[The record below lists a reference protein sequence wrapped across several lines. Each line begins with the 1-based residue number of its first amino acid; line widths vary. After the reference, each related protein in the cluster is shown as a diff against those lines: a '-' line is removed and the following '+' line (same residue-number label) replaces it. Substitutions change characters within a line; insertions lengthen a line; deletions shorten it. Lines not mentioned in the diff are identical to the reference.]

1 MNAFL
6 PTGYYGKGAGISKL
20 VNDET
25 IHHFKAKKIFFI
37 TFLVKALKL
46 LIRQYSKNRDV
57 NEKNDPSSISY

>member
-1 MNAFL
+1 MNDFL

-37 TFLVKALKL
+37 TLLVKALQI
-46 LIRQYSKNRDV
+46 LIRQHTKNRDF